1 MLVYIDFKTFISII
15 FKCRSAVKL
24 NLRYRK
30 PLRCV
35 GAISQI

>member
-1 MLVYIDFKTFISII
+1 MHVYINFKTFISKT
-15 FKCRSAVKL
+15 FKCKSAVKL

-30 PLRCV
+30 PLRCN